1 MVSHTDTPA
10 ITSDRGI
17 VAGRP
22 TTTAI
27 ATTVTPIDRVRWGPI
42 WAGLF
47 TALSTLAILS
57 VLGLAIG
64 FSSYDANDNI
74 RAFGVGAGWWTAISA
89 LLAFFVGGMVSA
101 RTAAV
106 PGRSEGILQGAMVW
120 IVAIP
125 LLMYM
130 VSAMVGAAART
141 TGAVA
146 DTASQASIAASNTPA
161 GQQAASQGQQAAG
174 ELQNQ
179 AKQTAEQVRQAVTP
193 QRVEQ
198 AADRAASGA
207 WWTLVSMLLGLTAA
221 AVGGAI
227 GARKSAHLAEHHR
240 HHTEAVP
247 AS

>member
-1 MVSHTDTPA
+1 MVSHTESPVV
-10 ITSDRGI
+10 TSDRGL
-17 VAGRP
+17 VAARTG
-22 TTTAI
+22 TTAI

-47 TALSTLAILS
+47 TALSTLALLS

-64 FSSYDANDNI
+64 FSSYDANDSI

-89 LLAFFVGGMVSA
+89 LIAFFVGGMISA

-146 DTASQASIAASNTPA
+146 DTAAQASVAASNTQA
-161 GQQAASQGQQAAG
+161 GQQAANQGQQAAG
-174 ELQNQ
+174 QLQNQ
-179 AKQTAEQVRQAVTP
+179 AQQTVDQVRQAVTP

-198 AADRAASGA
+198 AANRAAGGA
-207 WWTLVSMLLGLTAA
+207 WWTLLSMVLGLTAA
-221 AVGGAI
+221 AVGGVM
-227 GARKSAHLAEHHR
+227 GARTSAHLAEHHR
-240 HHTEAVP
+240 QHVGVVP
-247 AS
+247 AA